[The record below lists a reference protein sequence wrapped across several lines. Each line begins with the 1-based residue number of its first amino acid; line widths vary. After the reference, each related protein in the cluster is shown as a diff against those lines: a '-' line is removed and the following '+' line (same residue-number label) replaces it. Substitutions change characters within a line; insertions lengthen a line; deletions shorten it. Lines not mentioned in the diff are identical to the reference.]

1 MSARRLLPFLM
12 LLGLV
17 ACRPERDQH
26 GQKHAGHDEHHD
38 HPPEA
43 PAAASAASP
52 GVVRIDRE
60 MLRDLRITIAKAE
73 ARPSGDGVALLG
85 ELRVNEDAYA
95 EVGPPIPARVAKL
108 LASVGD
114 EVKSGA
120 PLAELENMD
129 VGRARAE
136 IASSTA
142 RIETARQRVERL
154 KGLAADGIAPRRE
167 LEQAETDLK
176 TAESDRAAAQ
186 SVLGAVG
193 AGRGAGAR
201 FVLRSPIAGTVVD
214 RKAAL
219 GRATDPE
226 HPLFHIA
233 ELSELWLVVNA
244 FERDAVRIRAGATA
258 RITFAALPG
267 RSFDGRVVLVGRL
280 VDPSARTV
288 PVRLVVPNKDGGL
301 RPGMSASAWVALGE
315 ATSTLVAVPVSAM
328 QRMHDG
334 WCVFVPRG
342 EGVFE
347 RRAIGRGRDLGG
359 EVEILTGLRAGES
372 VVVQGAFL
380 LKAEADKSRGEGE
393 HHEH

>member
-1 MSARRLLPFLM
+1 MTRLIRLACLAFLATASCRSQRDHHGEEHAR
-12 LLGLV
+12 
-17 ACRPERDQH
+17 H
-26 GQKHAGHDEHHD
+26 GEHHD

-43 PAAASAASP
+43 PGAASAASP

-60 MLRDLRITIAKAE
+60 MLRDLRITTTKAE

-108 LASVGD
+108 SASVGD
-114 EVKSGA
+114 QVKPGA
-120 PLAELENMD
+120 ALAELENMD

-136 IASSTA
+136 ITSATA

-154 KGLAADGIAPRRE
+154 RGLAADGIAPRRE

-176 TAESDRAAAQ
+176 TAESDRASAQ
-186 SVLGAVG
+186 SVLGALG
-193 AGRGAGAR
+193 AGRGAGGR
-201 FVLRSPIAGTVVD
+201 FVLRSPIAGTVVE
-214 RKAAL
+214 RNAAL

-244 FERDAVRIRAGATA
+244 FERDAVRVRVGATA
-258 RITFAALPG
+258 RVTFAALPG
-267 RSFDGRVVLVGRL
+267 RSFDGKVVLVGKL

-288 PVRLVVPNKDGGL
+288 PVRLLVPNKDGEL

-315 ATSTLVAVPVSAM
+315 ATSTLVAVPVSAL

-342 EGVFE
+342 EDAFE
-347 RRAIGRGRDLGG
+347 RRPVGRGRDLGG

-372 VVVQGAFL
+372 VVAQGAFL

>member
-1 MSARRLLPFLM
+1 MKAQFLLPALA
-12 LLGLV
+12 LLV
-17 ACRPERDQH
+17 AASCKEREHHGDQ
-26 GQKHAGHDEHHD
+26 HAGHGEHHD
-38 HPPEA
+38 PPEA
-43 PAAASAASP
+43 PAAAASAGSP
-52 GVVRIDRE
+52 SVVRIDRE
-60 MLRDLRITIAKAE
+60 MLRDLRVTTSKAE

-85 ELRVNEDAYA
+85 ELKVNEDAYA

-108 LASVGD
+108 MASVGD

-129 VGRARAE
+129 VGRARAQ
-136 IASSTA
+136 IVSSTA

-167 LEQAETDLK
+167 LEQAENELK

-186 SVLGAVG
+186 SVLGALG

-201 FVLRSPIAGTVVD
+201 FVLRSPIAGTVVE
-214 RKAAL
+214 RHAAL

-244 FERDAVRIRAGATA
+244 FERDAVRVRAGTA
-258 RITFAALPG
+258 ARVTFAALPG
-267 RSFDGRVVLVGRL
+267 RSFDGRVVLVGQL

-315 ATSTLVAVPVSAM
+315 ATSTLVAVPVSAL

-334 WCVFVPRG
+334 WCVFVPRREG
-342 EGVFE
+342 EFE
-347 RRAIGRGRDLGG
+347 RRAVGRGRDLGG